1 MGWMVWSGAAL
12 TLAGLAALVYCIAV
26 AARSRAEGLRGP
38 AMQIRL
44 RRLVAV
50 NLAAL
55 ALSALG
61 LMAVVVGVMLS

>member
-1 MGWMVWSGAAL
+1 MGWMVWIGAAM

-26 AARSRAEGLRGP
+26 AARARAEGLTGP
-38 AMQIRL
+38 AMIARL

-61 LMAVVVGVMLS
+61 LMAVVTGVMLT